1 MTQVS
6 NLSKTQYQNLFKE
19 FAYFTKD
26 YGMKPLL
33 YQLYILN
40 NSKEKLDTNNS
51 EDELLMLEL
60 SKSFQNYGVE
70 FTTLFFQTNKTKMF
84 NFESE
89 INSALNDK
97 VFEIVCRVFRTTRDA
112 VLEKFDRDGVRVY
125 ASGSLFKLYIDTC
138 GYSVDEVVALTGKP
152 KSIISRHKNIIT
164 NLDYKHI
171 HDKKVVLKFI
181 DAKKQLIKY
190 ILDEY
195 RQEN

>member
-1 MTQVS
+1 
-6 NLSKTQYQNLFKE
+6 
-19 FAYFTKD
+19 
-26 YGMKPLL
+26 
-33 YQLYILN
+33 
-40 NSKEKLDTNNS
+40 
-51 EDELLMLEL
+51 MLEL

-89 INSALNDK
+89 SNSALNEK
-97 VFEIVCRVFRTTRDA
+97 VFEIVCRVFKTTKDA
-112 VLEKFDRDGVRVY
+112 ILEKFDRDGIRVY
-125 ASGSLFKLYIDTC
+125 ASGSLFKLFIDTC
-138 GYSVDEVVALTGKP
+138 GYSVDDVVSLTGKP

-171 HDKKVVLKFI
+171 HDKKVVMKFI
-181 DAKKQLIKY
+181 DVKKQLIKY